1 MPTDDL
7 PLKKN
12 PQDVTLDDLNAVLPQ
27 GWRATIVDRAKQGE
41 FEPALILA
49 LGLDARTFYQLKRHC
64 APFNEALNECEL
76 WRLVF
81 WQSAQKAMVFGDLP
95 KGAAALLV
103 RILDKA
109 ENEFAAMAD
118 AGGIDKKLNASDFT
132 AAEIDAE
139 LERRGWGKG
148 GLRLLADILD
158 DEAAQTPKVE
168 LNNEPTDDEPPDVQ
182 STTET
187 TDDEPP
193 LTTAQKMTRLG
204 GFSF

>member
-118 AGGIDKKLNASDFT
+118 ADGIDKKLNPDDFT

-139 LERRGWGKG
+139 LERRGWGKNA
-148 GLRLLADILD
+148 LQLLANIELD
-158 DEAAQTPKVE
+158 DEAAQTSKVE
-168 LNNEPTDDEPPDVQ
+168 LNNEPTDDEPP
-182 STTET
+182 TET

-193 LTTAQKMTRLG
+193 LTQAQKMARLG

>member
-118 AGGIDKKLNASDFT
+118 VDGIDKKLNANDFT

-139 LERRGWGKG
+139 LERRGWGKNA
-148 GLRLLADILD
+148 LRLLADWD
-158 DEAAQTPKVE
+158 AEAAQTPKVE
-168 LNNEPTDDEPPDVQ
+168 LNNEPTDDEPPTDVQ
-182 STTET
+182 ST

-193 LTTAQKMTRLG
+193 LTQAQKMARLG